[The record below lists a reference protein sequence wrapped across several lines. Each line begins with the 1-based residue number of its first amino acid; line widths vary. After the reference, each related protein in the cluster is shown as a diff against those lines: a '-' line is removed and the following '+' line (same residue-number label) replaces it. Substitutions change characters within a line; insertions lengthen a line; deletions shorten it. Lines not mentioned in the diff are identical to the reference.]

1 MIRHFNIRA
10 IALPM
15 VLWCIAFLAGLV
27 VLTGG
32 LVRGWI
38 ESESLAER
46 KFVARQ
52 MALSG
57 IALGLN
63 PVVENGSPLL
73 RKGNKNTEGYEVK
86 ITNESARLNPN
97 FWIQSGNRVI
107 FNRLFA
113 NWGAS
118 LAEAEAAI
126 DSLQDWIDGDD
137 LVLLKGAE
145 RGDYERAGRPGY
157 PANRPLKHIREMESI
172 INLAPLLAAKQG
184 WQEDFTIWYS
194 GKISIQH
201 ATEPIL
207 TALVELT
214 PNQCQ
219 SLIEMR
225 AGRDGVEN
233 TADDQKLQSI
243 EAVADFLGAGGKQR
257 AALLEFFDTSGDLR
271 RIESTGWCGAISH
284 KIVVIAPT
292 GSPGQIMS
300 WEER

>member
-1 MIRHFNIRA
+1 MIRHFHSRA

-52 MALSG
+52 MALGG

-97 FWIQSGNRVI
+97 FWIQSGNRAI

-137 LVLLKGAE
+137 LVSLKGAE
-145 RGDYERAGRPGY
+145 RGEYERAGRPGY
-157 PANRPLKHIREMESI
+157 PANRPLKHIREMESVM
-172 INLAPLLAAKQG
+172 NLAPLLAAKQG

-207 TALVELT
+207 TALAELT
-214 PNQCQ
+214 PQQCQ

-225 AGRDGVEN
+225 VGRDGIEN
-233 TADDQKLQSI
+233 TTDDQKLQSI
-243 EAVADFLGAGGKQR
+243 EAVADLLGAGGNQR

-271 RIESTGWCGAISH
+271 RIESTGWCGGVSH
-284 KIVVIAPT
+284 KIVVISPT
-292 GSPGQIMS
+292 GGAGQMMS

>member
-97 FWIQSGNRVI
+97 FWIQSGNRAI

-225 AGRDGVEN
+225 AGRDGIEN

-271 RIESTGWCGAISH
+271 RIESTGWCGGISH
-284 KIVVIAPT
+284 NIVVIAPT

>member
-1 MIRHFNIRA
+1 MIRHFHSRA

-97 FWIQSGNRVI
+97 FWIQSGNRAI

-207 TALVELT
+207 TALAELT
-214 PNQCQ
+214 PQQCQ

-225 AGRDGVEN
+225 VGRDGIEN

>member
-97 FWIQSGNRVI
+97 FWIQSGNRAI

-137 LVLLKGAE
+137 LVSLKGAE

-172 INLAPLLAAKQG
+172 MNLAPLLAAKQG

>member
-97 FWIQSGNRVI
+97 FWIQSGNRAI

>member
-97 FWIQSGNRVI
+97 FWIQSGNRAI

-172 INLAPLLAAKQG
+172 MNLAPLLAAKQG

-257 AALLEFFDTSGDLR
+257 TALLEFFDTSGDLR

>member
-1 MIRHFNIRA
+1 MIRHFHIRA

-38 ESESLAER
+38 DNESLAER

-63 PVVENGSPLL
+63 PAVENGSPLF
-73 RKGNKNTEGYEVK
+73 RKGNKKTEGYEVK

-97 FWIQSGNRVI
+97 FWIQSGNRAI
-107 FNRLFA
+107 LNRLFA

-137 LVLLKGAE
+137 FISLKGAE
-145 RGDYERAGRPGY
+145 RGEYERAGRPGY
-157 PANRPLKHIREMESI
+157 PANRPLKHIREMESVM
-172 INLAPLLAAKQG
+172 NLAPLLAAKQG

-201 ATEPIL
+201 A
-207 TALVELT
+207 
-214 PNQCQ
+214 
-219 SLIEMR
+219 
-225 AGRDGVEN
+225 
-233 TADDQKLQSI
+233 K
-243 EAVADFLGAGGKQR
+243 
-257 AALLEFFDTSGDLR
+257 
-271 RIESTGWCGAISH
+271 
-284 KIVVIAPT
+284 
-292 GSPGQIMS
+292 
-300 WEER
+300 

>member
-157 PANRPLKHIREMESI
+157 PANRPLKHIREMESAM
-172 INLAPLLAAKQG
+172 NLAPLLAAKQG

>member
-1 MIRHFNIRA
+1 MIRHFHIRA
-10 IALPM
+10 IALPI

-32 LVRGWI
+32 LARGWI

-63 PVVENGSPLL
+63 PALENGNPLF
-73 RKGNKNTEGYEVK
+73 RKGNKKTEGYEVK

-97 FWIQSGNRVI
+97 FWIQSGNRAI
-107 FNRLFA
+107 LNRLFA

-118 LAEAEAAI
+118 LAETEAAI

-137 LVLLKGAE
+137 FISLKGAE
-145 RGDYERAGRPGY
+145 RGEYERAGRPGY
-157 PANRPLKHIREMESI
+157 PANRPLKHVREMESI
-172 INLAPLLAAKQG
+172 MNLASLLASKQG
-184 WQEDFTIWYS
+184 WQDAFTIWYS

-207 TALVELT
+207 TTLAELT

-219 SLIEMR
+219 SLIQMR
-225 AGRDGVEN
+225 AGRDGVDN

-243 EAVADFLGAGGKQR
+243 EAVADLLGAGGNQR
-257 AALLEFFDTSGDLR
+257 TALLEFFDTSGDLR
-271 RIESTGWCGAISH
+271 RIESTGWCGGISH

-292 GSPGQIMS
+292 GATGQMMS